1 MKFSES
7 LGSLGRASSVFLQQI
22 FRLIFEVIE
31 VWIRGQASYWHNELP
46 FVCPR
51 SAMVGRKSVRE
62 TNGGK
67 QVDFCPFRGP
77 DAPFA
82 LGKY

>member
-1 MKFSES
+1 
-7 LGSLGRASSVFLQQI
+7 
-22 FRLIFEVIE
+22 
-31 VWIRGQASYWHNELP
+31 
-46 FVCPR
+46 
-51 SAMVGRKSVRE
+51 MVGRKSVRE